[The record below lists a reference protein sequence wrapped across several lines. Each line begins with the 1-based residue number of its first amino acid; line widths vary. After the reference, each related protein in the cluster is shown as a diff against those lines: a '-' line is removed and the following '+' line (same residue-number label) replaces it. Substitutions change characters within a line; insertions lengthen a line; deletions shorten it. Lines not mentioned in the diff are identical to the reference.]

1 MSDGTRG
8 EVPKT
13 GSSLTD
19 LKLSNPESVAKISI
33 YYKDGKDYPFGYKF
47 YNKAGDELLSMGTC
61 DGKSKDTILEEGER
75 VVGMKSRLYSNSD
88 PYHCDVQ
95 FVIGWLE

>member
-8 EVPKT
+8 KVPKT
-13 GSSLTD
+13 GSTQTD
-19 LKLSNPESVAKISI
+19 LKLSKPDQVAKISI

-47 YNKAGDELLSMGTC
+47 FNKAGECLLTLGTC
-61 DGKSKDTILEEGER
+61 DGKSKDTSLEEGER
-75 VVGMKSRLYSNSD
+75 VVGMKSRLYSSGD

-95 FVIGWLE
+95 FIIGWLE

>member
-47 YNKAGDELLSMGTC
+47 YSKAGGYPNFLALG
-61 DGKSKDTILEEGER
+61 TILKKTFYCR
-75 VVGMKSRLYSNSD
+75 FFLSYNIYLK
-88 PYHCDVQ
+88 
-95 FVIGWLE
+95 